1 MEPEILKHVDQRDSE
16 TTMTLP
22 GSWSNT
28 GLSIPQK
35 TSQTEI
41 MQEANIGGD
50 NDRLSILDQPRSSDD
65 QTFVDLPNCAD
76 ETPSTDIGLTS
87 DDATTIHQ
95 PNLDDQL
102 LVSTAKDQHTLYA
115 YNGI

>member
-1 MEPEILKHVDQRDSE
+1 MMMLS
-16 TTMTLP
+16 

-28 GLSIPQK
+28 GLLIPQK

-41 MQEANIGGD
+41 LQEANIGGD

-65 QTFVDLPNCAD
+65 QTFVDPPNCAD
-76 ETPSTDIGLTS
+76 ETPSTDGPTS
-87 DDATTIHQ
+87 DATTIHQ
-95 PNLDDQL
+95 PNLDDQM